1 MGQGQVRSVGQAAEL
16 EAKAKEGV
24 GRGEMVKKLDSFV
37 KRGSAAP
44 AEADADARGT
54 VGLAVGIVVVVVV
67 PVVAAAVTVT
77 VSSVA
82 RGSARPREPVRKSN
96 GESGAR

>member
-1 MGQGQVRSVGQAAEL
+1 MGQGQVRSVGRAAEL

-37 KRGSAAP
+37 KRGSSAP

-67 PVVAAAVTVT
+67 PVVAAAV
-77 VSSVA
+77 VA
-82 RGSARPREPVRKSN
+82 APVLAVPARSARPRERLAEV
-96 GESGAR
+96 AL